1 MKFNYVNHLLIPL
14 LFLCCSANLYS
25 QDNQE
30 TYVIQGD
37 DFEIGDLGRYMTIL
51 EDSAL
56 SYSYEQAL
64 NAKGYVP
71 STDDV
76 PNLGIT
82 NSAFWIKVRIKNE
95 TDDSKFLLELAQPLL
110 DEVNYYC
117 EDDGKLTV
125 LELGEVKPF
134 SDRKYNYTS
143 YIFDLNIPKGETKEF
158 LMRLRNKE
166 QLQIPLYVGTT
177 SAVISDLSV
186 KQLISSTFFGIMLV
200 MLLYNLF
207 VYFAVREVNYLY
219 YVLYILVVGLT
230 QLMAQGFT
238 FQYLWPNSTWLASH
252 SVFIF
257 PALAGH
263 AVIEF
268 ARKYM
273 RVRLF
278 VPRLNKALKFLH
290 VIYGFSL
297 VMGILGFYNIS
308 YNVTNLAALIAIIFL
323 MSSAIAITRRGYR
336 PARFFLI
343 AWSVFLVG
351 AFIYILKDAGVLPFT
366 NFTNYTMLVGVAIET
381 TLLSFGLADQINVMR
396 KEKEE
401 SQAKAFEALQE
412 NERIIKEQN
421 IDLERRVNERTME
434 LQESNEELES
444 TLNNLKETQTQLV
457 DAEKMASLGQ
467 LTAGIAHEIN
477 NPINFVTSN
486 ISPLKRDLEEIYEI
500 VETYSSVK
508 VDGANKDL
516 ENAHGLKEEYDF
528 EYLKEEIDTLVNG
541 ISDGAFRTQEIV
553 KGLRTFSRLDED
565 DVKLVSVAEG
575 IDSTLVI
582 LRSKTKDQIE
592 IERDY
597 AEGIPM
603 IECYPGKLNQVFM
616 NILNNALY
624 AVETKNFEEGEAGP
638 RITLK
643 TELINNE
650 VNVHIIDNGIGMDEN
665 TQKKLFEPFFTTK
678 DVGEGTGLGMSI
690 VFKIIEKHNGKIQ
703 INSELGKGS
712 EFIIT
717 LPLRQPKESE

>member
-1 MKFNYVNHLLIPL
+1 MKINYAKYLILPL
-14 LFLCCSANLYS
+14 LLLAFKAHS
-25 QDNQE
+25 QDTLRE
-30 TYVIQGD
+30 STFVIQGE
-37 DFEIGDLGRYMTIL
+37 DFTKGDLGKYLFLL

-56 SYSYEQAL
+56 SMSYEEAV
-64 NAKGYVP
+64 NMEGYKQ
-71 STDDV
+71 STDFV

-82 NSAFWIKVRIKNE
+82 KSAYWVKVNVRNE
-95 TDDSKFLLELAQPLL
+95 TDENRFLLQLDQPLL
-110 DEVNYYC
+110 DEVNFYC
-117 EDDGKLTV
+117 LDDGSLTII
-125 LELGEVKPF
+125 ELGEVKPF
-134 SDRKYNYTS
+134 DDRKYNYPS
-143 YIFDLNIPKGETKEF
+143 YIFDADIKKGETKQF
-158 LMRLRNKE
+158 LLRLRNKE
-166 QLQIPLYVGTT
+166 QLQIPLYIGTT
-177 SAVISDLSV
+177 SAVVHDLSV
-186 KQLISSTFFGIMLV
+186 KQLISSTFFGIILV

-219 YVLYILVVGLT
+219 YVVYILVVGLT

-238 FQYLWPNSTWLASH
+238 FQYIWPNSSWLASH
-252 SVFIF
+252 SIF
-257 PALAGH
+257 LLPALAGH

-278 VPRLNKALKFLH
+278 LPRLNKGLKLLHIVYALA
-290 VIYGFSL
+290 I
-297 VMGILGFYNIS
+297 VMALAGQYNIS
-308 YNVTNLAALIAIIFL
+308 FNTTNLAAMIAIIMM
-323 MSSAIAITRRGYR
+323 MSGAIIITRRQYR

-351 AFIYILKDAGVLPFT
+351 TFIYILKDAGVLPFN
-366 NFTNYTMLVGVAIET
+366 NFTNYTMLAGVAIET
-381 TLLSFGLADQINVMR
+381 ILLSFGLADQINVMR

-401 SQAKAFEALQE
+401 SQAKAFEVLQE

-444 TLNNLKETQTQLV
+444 TLTNLKETQTQLV

-508 VDGANKDL
+508 VDNANKDL

-528 EYLKEEIDTLVNG
+528 DYLKEEIDTLVNG
-541 ISDGAFRTQEIV
+541 ISDGAHRTQEIV

-565 DVKLVSVAEG
+565 DVKLVSVSEG

-582 LRSKTKDQIE
+582 LRSKTKDQID

-597 AEGIPM
+597 QDDIPM

-624 AVETKNFEEGEAGP
+624 AVVTKNYEEDEGP
-638 RITLK
+638 CISLK

-650 VNVHIIDNGIGMDEN
+650 VNVHIKDNGIGMDEN

-690 VFKIIEKHNGKIQ
+690 VFKIIEKHNGKIH